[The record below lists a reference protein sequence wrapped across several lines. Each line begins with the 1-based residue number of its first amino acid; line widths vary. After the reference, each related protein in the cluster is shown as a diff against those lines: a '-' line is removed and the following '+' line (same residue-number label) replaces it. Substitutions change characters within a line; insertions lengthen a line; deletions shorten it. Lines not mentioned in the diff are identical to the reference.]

1 MSEDLLK
8 QFEDVTS
15 ASHDIAEQYLA
26 RNGNDMAEALNDYY
40 RDTEGRK
47 PTPAAEPKEKS
58 DRKFRSMAE
67 IRDAEER
74 PMDDDDDE
82 KNFFTGGEKSG
93 LQVENPD
100 NQGDDDKEKS
110 PMNLVEDLLKKAER
124 EAGQPD
130 TREPIKQPKA
140 PKFKGAGYKLGSVED
155 KIESSKIEDPNA
167 VNRPQIPEKVTRKIT
182 FWKEG
187 FQVDEGKLYRYDDP
201 ANSQY
206 LDELNQG
213 RAPLGLLNVQM
224 FQDVDVQVVKK
235 LDESFKPPKRKAGG
249 FIGEGRRLGSPIPGE
264 PIVVGGL
271 DSQKEQQ
278 QETEEEQ
285 EEKQEEK
292 KEEEGSGDAR
302 IQIRLAHGERIVHG
316 FNSSDTVS
324 AIFDFVADKTEDTRP
339 WTLATTFPM
348 KLLDTMK
355 DQTIAESGLANSV
368 VVQRH
373 K

>member
-8 QFEDVTS
+8 QFEDVS
-15 ASHDIAEQYLA
+15 GASHDIAEQYLA

-40 RDTEGRK
+40 HDNEGRR
-47 PTPAAEPKEKS
+47 PTPSTGPKPKKS

-67 IRDAEER
+67 IRDAEES
-74 PMDDDDDE
+74 PMGDDDDE

-100 NQGDDDKEKS
+100 NKGDNDKEKS
-110 PMNLVEDLLKKAER
+110 PMNLVEDLLKKAEH

-130 TREPIKQPKA
+130 TREPIEHPKA
-140 PKFKGAGYKLGSVED
+140 PRFKGAGYKLGSVED

-167 VNRPQIPEKVTRKIT
+167 INKRVIPEKVTRKIT

-201 ANSQY
+201 ENSQY
-206 LDELNQG
+206 LDELNRG

-249 FIGEGRRLGSPIPGE
+249 FAGEGRRLGSPVPGE
-264 PIVVGGL
+264 PIVVGGSEPQNEPKQ
-271 DSQKEQQ
+271 DKEH
-278 QETEEEQ
+278 EQ
-285 EEKQEEK
+285 EK
-292 KEEEGSGDAR
+292 KEEEEGAGDAR

-316 FNSSDTVS
+316 FNSSDKVS
-324 AIFDFVADKTEDTRP
+324 AIYDFVADKTTDAATP
-339 WTLATTFPM
+339 WTLALTFPM
-348 KLLDTMK
+348 KLLDDLK
-355 DQTIAESGLANSV
+355 DQTIAEAGLANSV